1 VPAGVPP
8 VTDRPLTDPGAGYE
22 AYLPAQTILA
32 HISAAV
38 VVTDRQGNLLYA
50 NPFAVALFGFPDS
63 GKLLGRPVLS
73 LAFSG
78 GDAGKAAELAR
89 QVLRG
94 RGGDGTFAVLR
105 VDGSRVFV
113 RAQAMPLRHPS
124 GSVDGIVILAREA
137 SRRSSRRERDRVS
150 LLERIGEQLAGSL
163 EFGTTLR
170 HVAETLVP
178 QFADHCIID
187 LFRGSKLIRQVQ
199 TNAGG
204 WIPPAGSWA
213 RIGDP
218 ISYPEGHFCQQAMSR
233 LESVLLEN
241 LDEVQTPRAPSRTS
255 LEAAEDVGLRSV
267 VAAPLIA
274 RGELLGVMSLALSG
288 SDPAARAVLRRGRPR
303 LPQRGGQPGGGG
315 HRQRAAVR
323 GGAAHRPGL
332 PDQPAA
338 PAAAPGW
345 TGWRWPAGTCPP
357 SRW

>member
-1 VPAGVPP
+1 MSP
-8 VTDRPLTDPGAGYE
+8 VTDWATAAGYD

-32 HISAAV
+32 QISAAV

-50 NPFAVALFGFPDS
+50 NPFAAALFGFPKR

-78 GDAGKAAELAR
+78 VDAGKAAELAK

-105 VDGSRVFV
+105 ADGSRVFV

-124 GSVDGIVILAREA
+124 GSIDGIVILAREA

-187 LFRGSKLIRQVQ
+187 LFQGDKLIRQSQ
-199 TNAGG
+199 MNAGG
-204 WIPPAGSWA
+204 WIPPPGSWA
-213 RIGDP
+213 RVGDP
-218 ISYPEGHFCQQAMSR
+218 IKYPEGHFCQQAMAR
-233 LESVLLEN
+233 LEAVLVEN
-241 LDEVQTPRAPSRTS
+241 LDEVR
-255 LEAAEDVGLRSV
+255 
-267 VAAPLIA
+267 
-274 RGELLGVMSLALSG
+274 
-288 SDPAARAVLRRGRPR
+288 RRGRP
-303 LPQRGGQPGGGG
+303 
-315 HRQRAAVR
+315 A
-323 GGAAHRPGL
+323 RPAW
-332 PDQPAA
+332 PP
-338 PAAAPGW
+338 PR
-345 TGWRWPAGTCPP
+345 RWACGRSWPP
-357 SRW
+357 R